1 MQQTPTG
8 CMEAVDLS
16 DGTVLITEGEPQPWL
31 FHLVEGQ
38 IRACVATEDGPVT
51 VGRLQAPAWLGEIG
65 FVDGDTATATVVCE
79 GAVSVLR
86 LHRDTLPSLMAASP
100 AGASALLR
108 QVNQALAARLSEAAV
123 GELDARDDGSF
134 GIRRADPPSRLRR
147 IIGKL
152 WDVR

>member
-1 MQQTPTG
+1 MTRK
-8 CMEAVDLS
+8 VRD
-16 DGTVLITEGEPQPWL
+16 EGEW
-31 FHLVEGQ
+31 ENA
-38 IRACVATEDGPVT
+38 RCVAYLSCLT
-51 VGRLQAPAWLGEIG
+51 
-65 FVDGDTATATVVCE
+65 
-79 GAVSVLR
+79 
-86 LHRDTLPSLMAASP
+86 P

-147 IIGKL
+147 IIGNL